1 MFAAALALVPAAPA
15 AADDSVD
22 QHQDTMEVSPG
33 QGIPFISQSF
43 KPSVTGQ
50 LVMVSLGTRKTSA
63 TALRVSVRDADQT
76 TGKPVGSDLAAAPS
90 DTAIWAQSFRDFR
103 LSTPLSVTAGHS
115 YAIVI
120 QAGTGFFWYYS
131 SSPTSY
137 PDGQMWECGS
147 ACTNAAN
154 WNADVRAADLAFKT
168 WRSGGTPTPTPTP
181 NGAPAL
187 DPTSANVTVAEG
199 SGVPT
204 MSGTY
209 RDPDGD
215 TVDFTATSGTVAR
228 TTGTFQ
234 GTWLWTGAAA
244 DEGTQTITVSGN
256 DHHGHTVAA
265 RPFTVTVTGVKP
277 TVSVTGA
284 TSVPEGSSAQYTGS
298 AWAPDTSDRSAGYSY
313 GWYVTKN
320 GQAYG
325 TDGTAS
331 TFTFSP
337 DDDGAYVITFEATDD
352 GQMSD
357 EKQYAVT
364 GRNVPPTATI
374 ASATNT
380 IPIVLTTGENVTFA
394 ASFSDPGVQDTHTA
408 SWSWGDGTSSPA
420 QDLGQGGSG
429 NFSAV
434 HNFITTGAH
443 TITLTVRDDDGGEGT
458 ATATV
463 KVMTTAEAL
472 DAISGYLAKVQGL
485 NKGQLNSLQ
494 AKLDAAKDSFARG
507 DAKTCN
513 NQLSAFLNELTA
525 DAKTGKVSAA
535 DANNIGLAVNT
546 MRGSLGAFNRFLEW
560 LPLAI

>member
-1 MFAAALALVPAAPA
+1 VFAAALALVPAVPA
-15 AADDSVD
+15 AAVETVD

-33 QGIPFISQSF
+33 QGIPFLSQSF
-43 KPSVTGQ
+43 KPSASGQ
-50 LVMVSLGTRKTSA
+50 LVMVSLGSRKTST

-76 TGKPVGSDLAAAPS
+76 TGKPVGSDLATAPS
-90 DTAIWAQSFRDFR
+90 DTGTWAQAFRDFR
-103 LSTPLSVTAGHS
+103 LSTPLSVTAGHA

-147 ACTNAAN
+147 ACTSAAN
-154 WNADVRAADLAFKT
+154 WTADSRAADLAFKT
-168 WRSGGTPTPTPTP
+168 WSSGTTPTPTPTP
-181 NGAPAL
+181 NGAPTL
-187 DPTSANVTVAEG
+187 DPTSTNVTVAEG

-209 RDPDGD
+209 RDPDAD
-215 TVDFTATSGTVAR
+215 TVDFTASSGTVVR

-234 GTWLWTGAAA
+234 GTWLWTGTAA
-244 DEGTQTITVSGN
+244 DEGTQNITVSAN

-265 RPFTVTVTGVKP
+265 RPFGVTVTGVKP
-277 TVSVTGA
+277 TVSVSGA
-284 TSVPEGSSAQYTGS
+284 TSVPEGSSTQYTGS
-298 AWAPDTSDRSAGYSY
+298 TWSPDASDRSGAYTY

-320 GQAYG
+320 GETYG
-325 TDGTAS
+325 TAGTAS
-331 TFTFSP
+331 TFTFTP

-352 GQMSD
+352 GQMSN
-357 EKQYAVT
+357 EKEYAVT
-364 GRNVPPTATI
+364 GTNVPPTATI

-394 ASFSDPGVQDTHTA
+394 GSFSDPGVLDTHTA
-408 SWSWGDGTSSPA
+408 TWSWGDGSSSPA

-434 HNFITTGAH
+434 HNFTSTGSH
-443 TITLTVRDDDGGEGT
+443 TVTLTVRDDDGGQGT

-463 KVMTTAEAL
+463 NVMTTAEAL
-472 DAISGYLAKVQGL
+472 DAISGYLARVQGL

-494 AKLDAAKDSFARG
+494 AKLDAAKDSFGRG

-513 NQLSAFLNELTA
+513 NQLSAFLSELSA
-525 DAKTGKVSAA
+525 DAKTGKVSAS
-535 DANNIGLAVNT
+535 DANNLGLAVNT
-546 MRGSLGAFNRFLEW
+546 VRGSLGTFNRFLEW